1 MARVDLRRLERF
13 VDRIGFLGAPV
24 PSTSTYD
31 NDQAAIFKS
40 PETIEAEFSR
50 TQGKDI
56 PKEYVERLQQFLED
70 IHSYII
76 SNERGIQSF
85 ACNIVKASIGNHGN
99 RVEFHVV
106 TVRPCA
112 ERMGILG
119 LVTFQVLKSAAS
131 CNKFVM
137 AVLPVDKIA
146 SMVKTLS
153 PNDTSINPSIDVDI
167 IQTITPETLKIGHLI
182 TEQTGGSGVI
192 QLNSEK
198 FPSAHD
204 MNNPEAVRQRLM
216 SRASHL
222 IRDGSVSM

>member
-24 PSTSTYD
+24 PSTSTYE

-56 PKEYVERLQQFLED
+56 PEAYVQRLQQFLED
-70 IHSYII
+70 IHFYII
-76 SNERGIQSF
+76 SDERGTQSF
-85 ACNIVKASIGNHGN
+85 ACNIVKASIGNYGD

-131 CNKFVM
+131 REKYVM

-146 SMVKTLS
+146 SMVKKLS
-153 PNDTSINPSIDVDI
+153 SDDSINPSIDVDI

-198 FPSAHD
+198 FPSARD